1 MKQPISV
8 VVIYNEFIN
17 ETLTSLTN
25 THKHTHIYTSED

>member
-1 MKQPISV
+1 MLV

-25 THKHTHIYTSED
+25 THLHTHIYTPED

>member
-1 MKQPISV
+1 MSV

-25 THKHTHIYTSED
+25 THIHIHIHTSKD